1 MAAIAGIDQSLYE
14 AATIDGCNR
23 FQKIWYITLPGI
35 INMIAIQFVLRVGAV
50 MEGGFDQI
58 FNLYKPPVYETGD
71 IIDTYIYRLSFV
83 ENTGV
88 DMGFTTAVGL
98 FKNVINFILLVL
110 ANFVTKAL
118 GQETVL

>member
-1 MAAIAGIDQSLYE
+1 M
-14 AATIDGCNR
+14 
-23 FQKIWYITLPGI
+23 
-35 INMIAIQFVLRVGAV
+35 
-50 MEGGFDQI
+50 
-58 FNLYKPPVYETGD
+58 
-71 IIDTYIYRLSFV
+71 

-98 FKNVINFILLVL
+98 FKNVINFILLMV

>member
-1 MAAIAGIDQSLYE
+1 
-14 AATIDGCNR
+14 
-23 FQKIWYITLPGI
+23 
-35 INMIAIQFVLRVGAV
+35 MIAIQFVLRVGAV

-88 DMGFTTAVGL
+88 
-98 FKNVINFILLVL
+98 INFILLMV